1 MALKDFMPY
10 GASEL
15 LADQDRRM
23 ARASAT
29 ATSLLVIVFAA
40 MMLLLPRM
48 PIAAN
53 KPAEFPGYVLE
64 PKPETPDAPVEALVP
79 TTPVAPPSAPTA
91 PDHALPVPVPD
102 AIAPDPVAEPTA
114 PSGAGEAGEPQPGT
128 IAPSGG
134 GSDWGTP
141 DEAEPVWGTP
151 VIADE
156 YPVLVSS
163 PDVVYPDMAR
173 EAGVEGRVIVRMLV
187 GRDGRVKEAVVD
199 PKHSVPLL
207 DAAALAS
214 ARASVFTPAL
224 SNGHAVA
231 VWVARPFDFRLR

>member
-23 ARASAT
+23 ARASASAT
-29 ATSLLVIVFAA
+29 ALLLLVFAA
-40 MMLLLPRM
+40 LMLFLPRM
-48 PIAAN
+48 PIAAD
-53 KPAEFPGYVLE
+53 KPAEFPSYVLE
-64 PKPETPDAPVEALVP
+64 PPPESPDAPVEPLVP
-79 TTPVAPPSAPTA
+79 TTPIAPPSAPTA
-91 PDHALPVPVPD
+91 PDHAVPVPVPD
-102 AIAPDPVAEPTA
+102 AIAPEPVAEPPA
-114 PSGAGEAGEPQPGT
+114 SSGAGEAGEAHPGT
-128 IAPSGG
+128 VAPQGG

-141 DEAEPVWGTP
+141 VESDPVWGTP

-163 PDVVYPDMAR
+163 PDVIYPDLAR